1 MSWKVD
7 TMGFTAKLLLSLVTH
22 PIAHKFIV
30 SENWCVPS
38 SFKRIQMPC
47 FSRFLTVKNW
57 KVLYMTPYQTKR
69 QFSRRIRIET
79 WESSKQSWHQWSN
92 SINHHSGLD
101 KKNGSVESAC
111 LCIHPSINGNFRIL
125 KMEVPTIYKAYF
137 SGLCKRIY
145 PQNIARTY
153 GTNVLPSVGSWRSP
167 IESIQS
173 IQSNWSDRLSF
184 EIKTIAQT

>member
-137 SGLCKRIY
+137 SGLCKGIS
-145 PQNIARTY
+145 PQNMAKHMVLTYLHQLDPGDLPLNPSNPSSRTE
-153 GTNVLPSVGSWRSP
+153 VIDWVS
-167 IESIQS
+167 
-173 IQSNWSDRLSF
+173 
-184 EIKTIAQT
+184 K